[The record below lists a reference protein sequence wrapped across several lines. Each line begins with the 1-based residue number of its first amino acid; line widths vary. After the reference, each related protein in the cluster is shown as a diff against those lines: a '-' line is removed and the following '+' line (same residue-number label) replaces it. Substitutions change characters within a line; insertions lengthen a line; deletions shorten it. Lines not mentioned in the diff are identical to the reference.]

1 MEMDKNKDG
10 YISKS
15 ELRLAQRKVSL
26 ADLNQLMDLVDK
38 DHDGKLT
45 FDEVKQMALKYK
57 ESSTSKKWTDFYTNI
72 TQFLIFK
79 VL

>member
-26 ADLNQLMDLVDK
+26 TDLNQLMDLVDK

-57 ESSTSKKWTDFYTNI
+57 ESSTSKK
-72 TQFLIFK
+72 
-79 VL
+79 

>member
-45 FDEVKQMALKYK
+45 FDEVKQMAIKYK
-57 ESSTSKKWTDFYTNI
+57 ESSTSKK
-72 TQFLIFK
+72 
-79 VL
+79 

>member
-1 MEMDKNKDG
+1 MIGFPLMQFIWCS

-57 ESSTSKKWTDFYTNI
+57 ESSTSKK
-72 TQFLIFK
+72 
-79 VL
+79 

>member
-26 ADLNQLMDLVDK
+26 TDLNQLMDLVDK

-45 FDEVKQMALKYK
+45 FEEVKQMALKYK
-57 ESSTSKKWTDFYTNI
+57 ESTTSKK
-72 TQFLIFK
+72 
-79 VL
+79 

>member
-57 ESSTSKKWTDFYTNI
+57 ESSTSKK
-72 TQFLIFK
+72 
-79 VL
+79 

>member
-26 ADLNQLMDLVDK
+26 TDLNQLMDLVDK

-57 ESSTSKKWTDFYTNI
+57 ESTSTSKK
-72 TQFLIFK
+72 
-79 VL
+79 

>member
-57 ESSTSKKWTDFYTNI
+57 ESSISKK
-72 TQFLIFK
+72 
-79 VL
+79 

>member
-26 ADLNQLMDLVDK
+26 TDLNQLMDLVDK

-57 ESSTSKKWTDFYTNI
+57 ESTTSKK
-72 TQFLIFK
+72 
-79 VL
+79 